1 MTPEDAISNQLY
13 RAMSSGDTSMLGA
26 GSSRPA
32 DDAQSDALGGFSR
45 HLANQSASPEVGAA
59 DVVDLLPEDRPSSL
73 PGSVWDSD
81 DEDAVP
87 AQLTLPLLD
96 GAKST
101 PTMFQGAA
109 ASLSSDQAVDVSHC
123 RPACAGKR
131 LDCQQAKASAGV
143 ATTSLCSCHSQL
155 GMHHPSLA
163 FPTHA

>member
-26 GSSRPA
+26 GSSRPVA
-32 DDAQSDALGGFSR
+32 DAQSGAIGGSSGD
-45 HLANQSASPEVGAA
+45 LANRSPSLEGAA

-73 PGSVWDSD
+73 PESVWNSD

-101 PTMFQGAA
+101 PTMFQGTAA
-109 ASLSSDQAVDVSHC
+109 FLSSKHTMKTLQC
-123 RPACAGKR
+123 RPA
-131 LDCQQAKASAGV
+131 
-143 ATTSLCSCHSQL
+143 
-155 GMHHPSLA
+155 
-163 FPTHA
+163 